1 VSEIL
6 LTQELVD
13 GVRERTGDELT
24 AGGSIGVTPPMVD
37 GALLAPD
44 DGEEAELV
52 WLGHGEAIEENT
64 FGEGEDDGVGSDP
77 EGERCDGDG
86 GEAGG
91 AAEHANG
98 VAEVG
103 AKLVEETEAERAA
116 DVLFVVFD
124 GTELDAGAT
133 EGFVRSEADALEV
146 LGAELDVSAE
156 FDVDVGLNGVAMK
169 KGVEIGAK
177 LGFHG

>member
-24 AGGSIGVTPPMVD
+24 AGAGIGVTPPMVD

-52 WLGHGEAIEENT
+52 GLGDGEAIEEDT
-64 FGEGEDDGVGSDP
+64 FGEGEDDGVGSDAK
-77 EGERCDGDG
+77 GERGDGDG
-86 GEAGG
+86 GEARA

-98 VAEVG
+98 VAKVG
-103 AKLVEETEAERAA
+103 AKLIEEAEAERAA
-116 DVLFVVFD
+116 DVLFVGLD
-124 GTELDAGAT
+124 GSELDAGAAG
-133 EGFVRSEADALEV
+133 GFGGGEAGALEIFR
-146 LGAELDVSAE
+146 AELDVGAE
-156 FDVDVGLNGVAMK
+156 FGFDVGLDRVAAEE
-169 KGVEIGAK
+169 GVEIGAK